1 MTKEN
6 IKKKKLNKKPA
17 ITTYL
22 MPFAIFKIQSYL
34 GTVFKPGPGLE
45 RRR

>member
-6 IKKKKLNKKPA
+6 MKKKIFNKKPA
-17 ITTYL
+17 ILLPTL
-22 MPFAIFKIQSYL
+22 IAIFKIQSYL